1 MELSGIRP
9 EDVGGKEGRRK
20 GMEGDSDIYNQYK
33 CQAGTD
39 AFRGNLT
46 CGLLPRDL
54 GVGARVLV
62 PLPE

>member
-1 MELSGIRP
+1 M
-9 EDVGGKEGRRK
+9 GRRK

-46 CGLLPRDL
+46 CGLLPRHL